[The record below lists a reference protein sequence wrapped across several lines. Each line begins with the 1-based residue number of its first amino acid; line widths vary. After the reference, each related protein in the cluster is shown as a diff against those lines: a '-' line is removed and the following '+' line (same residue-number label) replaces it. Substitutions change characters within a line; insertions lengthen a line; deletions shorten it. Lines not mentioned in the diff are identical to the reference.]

1 MDIRYCFVI
10 ALALLAFSSAPSF
23 GAPAKAP
30 DPLVYLR
37 DVDPSIPQDIRYA
50 TKDNFTGFKVP
61 GYLAG
66 ECMLLKSVAEALKR
80 VQADLLQRGLSLKVY
95 DCYRPQKA
103 VDAFVAWANSTA
115 PGVKR
120 FFPRVPKGELLK
132 KGYIE
137 PLSNHS
143 RGIAIDVTLMIAGA
157 AAAKPF
163 DPLAN
168 YGGCISP
175 AAMRAPDNS
184 LDMGTG
190 FDCFDEVAATDAGG
204 ISPPQRKLR
213 GALHDAL
220 KKGGFKNFKGEW
232 WHFAL
237 SGAETAPVQNVD
249 ITPYPAKKSQ

>member
-1 MDIRYCFVI
+1 MPR
-10 ALALLAFSSAPSF
+10 LALISAAIAGFAIPTH
-23 GAPAKAP
+23 AADA
-30 DPLVYLR
+30 PLVYLR
-37 DVDPSIPQDIRYA
+37 DVDPTIAQDIRYA

-66 ECMLLKSVAEALKR
+66 ECMLLKPVAEALKKA
-80 VQADLLQRGLSLKVY
+80 QQTLTERGLSLKVY

-103 VDAFVAWANSTA
+103 VDAFVAWAKGPE

-120 FFPRVPKGELLK
+120 FFPRTPKGELLK

-137 PLSNHS
+137 PVSNHS
-143 RGIAIDVTLMIAGA
+143 RGIAVDVTLTIA
-157 AAAKPF
+157 AAAPAKPF

-190 FDCFDEVAATDAGG
+190 FDCFDEVAATNSPKAG
-204 ISPPQRKLR
+204 PPQKKLR
-213 GALHDAL
+213 GALYEVMAKH
-220 KKGGFKNFKGEW
+220 GFRNYPGEW
-232 WHFAL
+232 WHFSL
-237 SGAETAPVQNVD
+237 GGAEKAPVLNVD
-249 ITPYPAKKSQ
+249 VTPYPGKK